1 MQLIWNEKLKT
12 GVAELDNDHRL
23 LIALVND
30 LQSAG
35 NALALTGTLNKQ
47 PIADLLQR
55 LHNHSAAHHEREELL
70 LFQCGHPCL
79 ETHRQE
85 HIQLIERLV
94 TMQARFATCTE
105 LGDAIEII
113 QSVSDWF
120 IGHFCVTDNK
130 YSEHFRIQKNSGVP
144 PVNQPLT
151 SAVPIPLLQTTAES
165 LPSLPGRA

>member
-1 MQLIWNEKLKT
+1 MSSPQLRLNCLKTMTIKSSVRPLHMEQGARVCLNRTNNAGLSFSGPTGAPRRMYCCMQLIWNEKLKT

-79 ETHRQE
+79 ER
-85 HIQLIERLV
+85 RLRRGP
-94 TMQARFATCTE
+94 QR
-105 LGDAIEII
+105 G
-113 QSVSDWF
+113 
-120 IGHFCVTDNK
+120 
-130 YSEHFRIQKNSGVP
+130 
-144 PVNQPLT
+144 
-151 SAVPIPLLQTTAES
+151 
-165 LPSLPGRA
+165 